1 MSIVRLYR
9 ATYGRLLATHNEY
22 S

>member
-9 ATYGRLLATHNEY
+9 ATYGRLLATHDEY